1 MKPGLNKPWVCLIGE
16 IWGDCCEP
24 VSQVIHFLG
33 VTSLLHLPPSG
44 LAHIR
49 DVPMDQKRHTICVFL
64 SQTICQIFQFWD
76 RSF

>member
-33 VTSLLHLPPSG
+33 VTSLLHQPPSG

-64 SQTICQIFQFWD
+64 SQTICQTFQFWD